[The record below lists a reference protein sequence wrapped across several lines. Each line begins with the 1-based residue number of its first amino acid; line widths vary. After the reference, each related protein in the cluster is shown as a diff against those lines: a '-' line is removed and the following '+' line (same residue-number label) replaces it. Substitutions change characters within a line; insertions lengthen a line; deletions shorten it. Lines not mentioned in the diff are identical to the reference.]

1 MTSRAKAFA
10 AVALFAGAGL
20 APAFAAEVEGVKLP
34 GTVRAAAGGPELV
47 LNGAGVRTR
56 VFFKVYVG
64 ALYLQ
69 KKTGDAKAVLSDAG
83 AKRIA
88 MHLLRD
94 LSADQ
99 LFTALNEGL
108 RNNHSEGELAKLESQ
123 VTQLEGIFKAVKA
136 AKTGDTILL
145 DFAPGTG
152 TRVTVNG
159 ESRGAIPGEE
169 FTRALLRVWLGDQP
183 ADAALKKA
191 MLGG

>member
-1 MTSRAKAFA
+1 MTSSTKRFIA
-10 AVALFAGAGL
+10 AALFAGAGL
-20 APAFAAEVEGVKLP
+20 VPALAAEVEGVKLP

-83 AKRIA
+83 AKRV
-88 MHLLRD
+88 
-94 LSADQ
+94 
-99 LFTALNEGL
+99 
-108 RNNHSEGELAKLESQ
+108 AKLDPQ
-123 VTQLEGIFKAVKA
+123 VMQLEGIFNAVKA
-136 AKTGDTILL
+136 VKTGDTILL

-159 ESRGAIPGEE
+159 ESRGVIPGEE
-169 FTRALLRVWLGDQP
+169 FSRALLRVWLGDQP